1 MKIAVF
7 MGGISSERE
16 VSLRTGAAI
25 LNSLVRQ
32 GFDAYGV
39 TLNKDNLLSA
49 FIDNEYDVAY
59 IALHGEYGEDG
70 RIQGLLDIL
79 GKKYTGCGA
88 TASAVS
94 MDKDLTKKIAQAVGV
109 LTAKSYTREDVEKE
123 NIKEFPIVV
132 KPATEGS
139 TVGLYICHNQ
149 EELKE
154 AVKASGDKDL
164 VIEEFIKGE
173 ELSVGVLEG
182 EALGVVKITPKIG
195 LYDYKSKYTAG
206 MTEYEYPAKISEKAY
221 QDAMEYATIIH
232 NSLKM
237 KGISRSD
244 FILKDEKLYF
254 LEVNSCPGMT
264 ETSLVPKLATLKGY
278 SFDDLTRKSIEKF
291 M

>member
-7 MGGISSERE
+7 MGGISSEKE
-16 VSLRTGAAI
+16 VSMRTGTAI
-25 LNSLVRQ
+25 LNSLVKQ
-32 GFDAYGV
+32 GYDAYGV
-39 TLNKDNLLSA
+39 TLDKNNLLTA
-49 FIDNEYDVAY
+49 FIENEYDLAY
-59 IALHGEYGEDG
+59 LALHGEYGEDG
-70 RIQGLLDIL
+70 RIQSLLDIL
-79 GKKYTGCGA
+79 GKKYTGCGV

-94 MDKDLTKKIAQAVGV
+94 MDKDLTKKIAQTVGV
-109 LTAKSYTREDVEKE
+109 PTAKSYTREDIE
-123 NIKEFPIVV
+123 NITEYPIVV

-139 TVGLYICHNQ
+139 TVGLYICHDLK
-149 EELKE
+149 ELKE
-154 AVKASGDKDL
+154 AVKASGDRDL
-164 VIEEFIKGE
+164 IIEEFIKGE
-173 ELSVGVLEG
+173 ELTVGVMDG

-221 QDAMEYATIIH
+221 QEAMEYATIIH

-264 ETSLVPKLATLKGY
+264 ETSLIPKVATLKGY
-278 SFDDLTRKSIEKF
+278 TFDDLTRKTVEKF
-291 M
+291 R